1 MTGPVQPEENSIS
14 MNPSSLPH
22 SIEENVVLSMRL
34 WKKQDE
40 EEGSVEE
47 EDLEE
52 TVDRAQ
58 PWTSGSF
65 SVSLQ

>member
-1 MTGPVQPEENSIS
+1 

-22 SIEENVVLSMRL
+22 SIEEDVVLSMRL

-52 TVDRAQ
+52 TVGRAQ